1 MRSREERDMEQALS
15 ELIEL
20 AVYAE
25 TVYQDICM
33 YVCMYVYT
41 LLYDSCIL
49 IQIRFSS
56 LYIRRPFT
64 VNIHINVKFKI

>member
-1 MRSREERDMEQALS
+1 MEQALS
-15 ELIEL
+15 ELIVL

-25 TVYQDICM
+25 TVYIVCM

-41 LLYDSCIL
+41 LLYESCIF

-56 LYIRRPFT
+56 LYIDT
-64 VNIHINVKFKI
+64 KCKFKV